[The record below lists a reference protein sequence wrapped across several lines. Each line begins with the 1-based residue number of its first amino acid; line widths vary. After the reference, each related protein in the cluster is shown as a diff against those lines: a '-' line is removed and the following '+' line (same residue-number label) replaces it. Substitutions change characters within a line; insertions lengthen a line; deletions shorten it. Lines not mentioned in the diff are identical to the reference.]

1 MADAFFTA
9 LRPLVF
15 RLDAERAHW
24 LTVRALAA
32 APAAAGWI
40 GEAIADPVECFGLRF
55 RNRVGLAAG
64 MDKDARAVRA
74 FARLGFGFV
83 EVGTLTPRPQ
93 PGNPKPRLFRD
104 IRARAVINRLGFNN
118 AGIDAAVRRLEN
130 EPRECV
136 VGVNIGKNRDTPV
149 ERAAEDYVYCLR
161 RAHAT
166 ADYITVNVSSPN
178 TPGLRDLQDEQA
190 LIVLLDTIAEAR
202 ERLADAQGARTP
214 VLLKVAPDLA
224 DAALCRIA
232 LAARER
238 GMDGLIATN
247 TTIERPPGL
256 SPKVAKEAGGLSGAP
271 LASLAATALKSL
283 RAACGA
289 EFPIIGVGGIDSP
302 AAARQRIADGADLIQ
317 LYTGIVYE
325 GPGLPARLA
334 RALRDKVS

>member
-40 GEAIADPVECFGLRF
+40 GEPVVDPVECLGLRF

-104 IRARAVINRLGFNN
+104 VAARAVINRLGFNN
-118 AGIDAAVRRLEN
+118 AGIDAAVRRLES

-190 LIVLLDTIAEAR
+190 LIVLLDTIAQER

-224 DAALCRIA
+224 DAAQHRIA

-256 SPKVAKEAGGLSGAP
+256 SAKVAKEAGGLSGVP
-271 LASLAATALKSL
+271 LAPLAATALKSL

-289 EFPIIGVGGIDSP
+289 DFPIIGVGGIDSP
-302 AAARQRIADGADLIQ
+302 AAAHQRIADGADLIQ